1 MLLYGFLQSFDIN
14 PCPMKYFY
22 NTCELIKVSGNILN
36 TDENVEDEDDYGF
49 IGSFFKKALII
60 VDDNTKL

>member
-1 MLLYGFLQSFDIN
+1 
-14 PCPMKYFY
+14 MKYFY

-49 IGSFFKKALII
+49 TGALKKL
-60 VDDNTKL
+60 LL